1 MSAPRDPDTAH
12 TALVTL
18 RTRVDA
24 HFDEAASRAGPQMQC
39 AQGCQ
44 SCCHVDLSVFE
55 VEAARVRDALAA
67 LPDPLRARVREQ
79 ARQTE
84 HCAMLVDGLCAVYE
98 QRPLI
103 CRSHGL
109 AVLLEDG
116 AVEHCPLNFT
126 QAPPDPAGVLR
137 LAAINQ
143 PLSVIAT
150 LWDGVGDRVALR
162 TLAAA
167 DD

>member
-1 MSAPRDPDTAH
+1 MPPRDPDTAQ

-24 HFDEAASRAGPQMQC
+24 HFDAAAADAGDQMQC
-39 AQGCQ
+39 APGCA

-55 VEAARVRDALAA
+55 VEAAGVREALAA
-67 LPDPLRARVREQ
+67 LNPEARERVRAQ
-79 ARQTE
+79 ATQTE
-84 HCAMLVDGLCAVYE
+84 HCAMLVDGRCMVYA

-103 CRSHGL
+103 CRSHGV
-109 AVLLEDG
+109 AVQLDDG
-116 AVEHCPLNFT
+116 RVEHCPLNFRNT
-126 QAPPDPAGVLR
+126 PPSPARVLR

-150 LWDGVGDRVALR
+150 LWDGAGDRVALR
-162 TLAAA
+162 ELAAEP
-167 DD
+167 